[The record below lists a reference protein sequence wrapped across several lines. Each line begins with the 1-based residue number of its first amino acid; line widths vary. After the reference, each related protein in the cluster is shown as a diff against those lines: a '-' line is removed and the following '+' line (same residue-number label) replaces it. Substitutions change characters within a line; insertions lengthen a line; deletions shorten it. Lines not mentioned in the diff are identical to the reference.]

1 MASFVILGSYTE
13 QGVQNIKDLPTRVAA
28 VKEAI
33 SAAGGR
39 MIAFYLT
46 MGEYDFLSVVESPD
60 DETAAQLLLQTNMQ
74 GNVRTK
80 SLRAFTEDEA
90 AAIVGRLS

>member
-13 QGVQNIKDLPTRVAA
+13 QGVQGVKDLPTRVAN
-28 VKEAI
+28 VKAAI

-46 MGEYDFLSVVESPD
+46 MGEYDFMSVVEAPD
-60 DETAAQLLLQTNMQ
+60 DETAAQLLLQTAMQ